1 MRERERQGGQETGRE
16 RKRFRV
22 CEEDKEGKRERERR
36 RQIDYSTGVEE
47 GEE

>member
-1 MRERERQGGQETGRE
+1 MRKRGATGRE

-22 CEEDKEGKRERERR
+22 CEEDKEERRERERR
-36 RQIDYSTGVEE
+36 RQIDYSAGVEE